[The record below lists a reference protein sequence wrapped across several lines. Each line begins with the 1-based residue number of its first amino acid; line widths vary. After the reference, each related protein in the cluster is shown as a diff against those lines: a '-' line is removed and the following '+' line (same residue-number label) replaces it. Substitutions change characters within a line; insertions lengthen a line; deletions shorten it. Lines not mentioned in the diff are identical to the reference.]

1 MGTEDKKPT
10 LEEATQE
17 IWDTFE
23 AGGNFAHNMIS
34 ISLRIMVDNHGKEA
48 ADALYEELVA
58 EGF

>member
-10 LEEATQE
+10 LEEATQK

-23 AGGNFAHNMIS
+23 AGGNFAHNIIS
-34 ISLRIMVDNHGKEA
+34 ISLSIISTDHGKEA